1 MLCPGRSVGCRG
13 PALTDRGPAVKGGE
27 LLMGLSMQPLSQ
39 ARLEASGRSAG
50 GSRSALRPHPQTC
63 GAGESEPRQDPT
75 FNLTCPTSRSIVSQ
89 EGPIMTSTSIYPP
102 IHLSVCLSIYL
113 SVCQA
118 YFLQFY
124 QMTDTHAHICFTILV
139 RAYHRL
145 LLFLSQVTEHYPHR
159 NLCKTLHLN
168 TNFIYKRDIEHLP
181 KYLRKIITFHNL

>member
-89 EGPIMTSTSIYPP
+89 EGPIMTSTSIYPS
-102 IHLSVCLSIYL
+102 IHLSVCLSVRLSICL
-113 SVCQA
+113 SVCLSGL
-118 YFLQFY
+118 FS
-124 QMTDTHAHICFTILV
+124 TILSDD
-139 RAYHRL
+139 RHTCTH
-145 LLFLSQVTEHYPHR
+145 LFHYISKGLS
-159 NLCKTLHLN
+159 
-168 TNFIYKRDIEHLP
+168 
-181 KYLRKIITFHNL
+181 

>member
-39 ARLEASGRSAG
+39 ARLEASGHSAG

-89 EGPIMTSTSIYPP
+89 EGPIMTY
-102 IHLSVCLSIYL
+102 LSVCLSVRPSVLL
-113 SVCQA
+113 SVRPSVSLYTYILHRQA
-118 YFLQFY
+118 GLLYNSIRRQ
-124 QMTDTHAHICFTILV
+124 THTCTH
-139 RAYHRL
+139 
-145 LLFLSQVTEHYPHR
+145 LFRYISKGLS
-159 NLCKTLHLN
+159 KTSSVFMSGYWTLPTQKPVQN
-168 TNFIYKRDIEHLP
+168 T
-181 KYLRKIITFHNL
+181 TFK